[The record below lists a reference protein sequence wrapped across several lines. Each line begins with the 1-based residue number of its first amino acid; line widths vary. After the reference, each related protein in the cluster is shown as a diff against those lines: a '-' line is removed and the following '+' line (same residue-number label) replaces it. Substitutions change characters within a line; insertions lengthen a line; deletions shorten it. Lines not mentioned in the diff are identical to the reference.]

1 MADDCG
7 ILDRPI
13 SERKDAEIVYFTL
26 DHLETY
32 FPDELVS
39 TANLFSELGSRM
51 SNDLAVSIE
60 DMNISQRYSAV
71 EDFPRYLSGKTKRR
85 LRETT
90 SSLAANAARRCLE
103 AAGADASKIA
113 ALITVTNTP
122 DQMVPGVAYL
132 IMEKLQD
139 VLPRSISVQGLQ
151 AAGCS
156 GAVKAL
162 ELAGLY
168 LAAHPDK
175 QVLVVAAEAHTGL
188 MPSLDQGEY
197 VSFRELRDMPGCRE
211 ELVKTQR
218 AIQSF
223 LFGDGATA
231 FLLGGEGRTGL
242 TFGRMVHATNL
253 EPSDIAI
260 LSSAQHG
267 MINPD
272 SGGFPEYFMD
282 RSVPARGMA
291 YTADMLAR
299 LFGRAEPDFDA
310 GAVRQLD
317 SILIHTGS
325 WKILEGICGRIGAA
339 AGDPRVAPGFRVIRN
354 CANTSACSAG
364 FLLDDL
370 LRTGLAGQ
378 GVLVSFGVGFSAS
391 SVRYSYRPSC

>member
-1 MADDCG
+1 MLAEVLATAPSVEVVCECGHQAAMA
-7 ILDRPI
+7 
-13 SERKDAEIVYFTL
+13 
-26 DHLETY
+26 
-32 FPDELVS
+32 
-39 TANLFSELGSRM
+39 
-51 SNDLAVSIE
+51 
-60 DMNISQRYSAV
+60 
-71 EDFPRYLSGKTKRR
+71 
-85 LRETT
+85 
-90 SSLAANAARRCLE
+90 
-103 AAGADASKIA
+103 
-113 ALITVTNTP
+113 
-122 DQMVPGVAYL
+122 VPH
-132 IMEKLQD
+132 
-139 VLPRSISVQGLQ
+139 Q

-168 LAAHPDK
+168 LAAHPNK
-175 QVLVVAAEAHTGL
+175 QVLVVAAEAHTGY
-188 MPSLDQGEY
+188 MPSLDQGTY
-197 VSFRELRDMPGCRE
+197 VSFRELRDRPDCRE

-242 TFGRMVHATNL
+242 TFGHMVHATNL
-253 EPSDIAI
+253 EPSDAGI
-260 LSSAQHG
+260 LGAARHG

-272 SGGFPEYFMD
+272 SGGFPEYLMD

-299 LFGRAEPDFDA
+299 LFGRAGPDFDA

-325 WKILEGICGRIGAA
+325 WKILEGICDRIGAG
-339 AGDPRVAPGFRVIRN
+339 AGDLRVAPGFRVLRN

-391 SVRYSYRPSC
+391 SVYSYRPSR

>member
-7 ILDRPI
+7 VLDLPT

-26 DHLETY
+26 DHIETY
-32 FPDELVS
+32 FPDEPVS
-39 TANLFSELGSRM
+39 TGALFSELGSRM
-51 SNDLAVSIE
+51 SSDLVASIE

-71 EDFPRYLSGKTKRR
+71 EDLPRYFSGKTKRR

-90 SSLAANAARRCLE
+90 SSLAANAVRRCLE
-103 AAGADASKIA
+103 QSGADVSKIA

-122 DQMVPGVAYL
+122 DQMLPGVAYL
-132 IMEKLQD
+132 VMEKLQD

-168 LAAHPDK
+168 LAAHPNK
-175 QVLVVAAEAHTGL
+175 QVLVVAAEAHTGY
-188 MPSLDQGEY
+188 MRSLDQGAY
-197 VSFRELRDMPGCRE
+197 VSFRELRDRPDCRE

-253 EPSDIAI
+253 EPSDVAI
-260 LSSAQHG
+260 LGTAQHG
-267 MINPD
+267 MIHPD
-272 SGGFPEYFMD
+272 TSGFPEYLMD

-299 LFGRAEPDFDA
+299 LFGRAGPDFDA
-310 GAVRQLD
+310 GAVGQLD

-339 AGDPRVAPGFRVIRN
+339 ADDPRVAPGFRVIRN
-354 CANTSACSAG
+354 CANTSSCSAG